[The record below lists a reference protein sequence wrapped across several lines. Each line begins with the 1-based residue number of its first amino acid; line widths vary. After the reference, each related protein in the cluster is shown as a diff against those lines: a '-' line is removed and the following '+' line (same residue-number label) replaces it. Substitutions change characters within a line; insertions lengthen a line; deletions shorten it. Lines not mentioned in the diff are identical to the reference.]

1 MSGFDVDSFLLRFLV
16 ASVGSLLAGL
26 SVWGLGALLRRR
38 LPALAAQRT
47 PWLLAQATVLATFL
61 LVLLPHSERLRLVP
75 PIEEATQTVAHLM
88 APVPSA
94 PTAPTSA
101 VPVAG
106 PEDDAARPALLLA
119 ARAWF
124 GIYLLGLAW
133 SAARLWRAQ
142 RLLDRLAGSGTVLL
156 PAAGAAVLEVDGPI
170 SPMLLGLFRPRL
182 LLPRHLRDFDPLQ
195 RQLIVAHE
203 LTHLRRHDLR
213 WMAAGLLL
221 QTLLWFNPF
230 LYRLLTSLNWAQ
242 ELGCDRDVL
251 RGRPSAERKAYA
263 AALVAQLKLQH
274 TPMKTALA
282 FGGIDADTL
291 AGRIALIRTPGS
303 KRRALW
309 ARCAAAAGLA
319 GIAGANFALQPAL
332 AWQAEPVP
340 AGLLRCTLLLDA
352 ATGQPLQRD
361 GDCGVRITPVSTF
374 NIAISLMGYDSG
386 FLHDEHAPRLPFK
399 AGYADWVPAWRRPM
413 DPHEWIKYSAAWY
426 AQQVTRQL
434 GEERFAR
441 YVRGFGYGNGDTSG
455 DAGRA
460 NGLTMSW
467 ITSSLAIS
475 ADEQAAF
482 LRRLVRR
489 ELPVSAHAHDM
500 TARLLRLDDLPDG
513 WQVYGKTGTG
523 SPVGPDGRD
532 DEDHAYGWFV
542 GWATKGERTIV
553 FAQLTQDRHRTE
565 GAAGPRTRAA
575 FLHMLPDRLKT
586 L

>member
-1 MSGFDVDSFLLRFLV
+1 M
-16 ASVGSLLAGL
+16 
-26 SVWGLGALLRRR
+26 
-38 LPALAAQRT
+38 
-47 PWLLAQATVLATFL
+47 
-61 LVLLPHSERLRLVP
+61 
-75 PIEEATQTVAHLM
+75 
-88 APVPSA
+88 
-94 PTAPTSA
+94 
-101 VPVAG
+101 
-106 PEDDAARPALLLA
+106 
-119 ARAWF
+119 
-124 GIYLLGLAW
+124 
-133 SAARLWRAQ
+133 
-142 RLLDRLAGSGTVLL
+142 
-156 PAAGAAVLEVDGPI
+156 
-170 SPMLLGLFRPRL
+170 
-182 LLPRHLRDFDPLQ
+182 
-195 RQLIVAHE
+195 
-203 LTHLRRHDLR
+203 
-213 WMAAGLLL
+213 
-221 QTLLWFNPF
+221 
-230 LYRLLTSLNWAQ
+230 
-242 ELGCDRDVL
+242 
-251 RGRPSAERKAYA
+251 
-263 AALVAQLKLQH
+263 
-274 TPMKTALA
+274 
-282 FGGIDADTL
+282 
-291 AGRIALIRTPGS
+291 
-303 KRRALW
+303 
-309 ARCAAAAGLA
+309 A